1 MAHTLALQSVKKRSS
16 FHPSPLHLGRWAG
29 WDPPAGRPRT
39 PGETFFYDSQLQIPP
54 LVVEMLQ
61 CILPQKRKWTT
72 SKMFRKIII
81 SRKEFRWIIGWFQI
95 SLVKVWLGLLL
106 VSLLLHP
113 LVINFPNKT
122 KSSSSGSYLLQIAAK
137 EGNLQKRI
145 MEVSTKVLTWALL
158 RVS

>member
-1 MAHTLALQSVKKRSS
+1 
-16 FHPSPLHLGRWAG
+16 
-29 WDPPAGRPRT
+29 
-39 PGETFFYDSQLQIPP
+39 
-54 LVVEMLQ
+54 
-61 CILPQKRKWTT
+61 
-72 SKMFRKIII
+72 MFRKIII

-145 MEVSTKVLTWALL
+145 MEVSTKVLT
-158 RVS
+158 